1 MPDWLRILGEALWW
15 SLGQKETYIWWAAIQ
30 LVGLVAF
37 PLTFAFFQRLPDR
50 GYTFAKPLGLV
61 LLGYILW
68 MGSTIGL
75 FPNGRGAV
83 ILILAVLAIMSF
95 IVASRRWREMGD
107 FLIRNWGY
115 VFFVEALF
123 AITLVVAASLRSY
136 VADIAATE
144 KPMDMAFLNAVVRG
158 DQFPVEDPWLAGH
171 SVPLYYF
178 GHVMIGALT
187 MFTGLRTGVTFN
199 LGLALIGALS
209 AIGIFGLVYNLLIGR
224 GRPLAA
230 VVFGMV
236 AVGLLLVLANM
247 EGLFELMARHGVG
260 NARFYQAIGIDGL
273 DGPTNCKANA
283 GDCGKW
289 YPTAWWFW
297 WRATRIATQWD
308 WREFPFFTFM
318 LGDLHAH
325 LLSIPFVLMA
335 MAIALNTLR
344 WQGPLVGGLW
354 PGVALALNRLRGNI
368 GGGSSSGTVA
378 LSSVT
383 PVPPGA
389 YPVAAEHSL
398 GLLASAWEGF
408 TYWVAHAARFLAMS
422 VLVGSLGFINSWDLP
437 TFLGLVCFAAGVR
450 NYLSEG
456 RLSMSVVG
464 RSLGFTVP
472 LAVLSFVLYLPFYVN
487 FHPVG
492 GAILPIQLAPIK
504 GWPPIETMATRPH
517 HFAYLWAT
525 ILWPTL
531 TFAVVALGPW
541 RLNRSILWWAMLP
554 AFVPFLAWL
563 FLVTASHGPVGL
575 LDEIRIRGPESNDIS
590 IENLESVWW
599 ITLVFLLAAVTI
611 PALAFG
617 RYLLKARE
625 KENAERDGDESL
637 AFALAVGGVAI
648 LILLGTE
655 LYWVYDPVNVRSNTV
670 FRLNYQS
677 WIMLAVSGAVGF
689 YYITSRWRLSSI
701 LTSVPRLFWVFG
713 TIFFIGSGLVYPVI
727 ASMNRTVGF
736 TTGQYLDGLEAMK
749 NADPSEFEAVRWL
762 EDNVEGT
769 PTILEAIGPD
779 YSPENHGRISSRTG
793 IPTLLGWPDHEYRW
807 RDSWKGQG
815 TKMPYRAEA
824 GAAPGTCFD
833 GEDNDGDTAIDW
845 ADTDC
850 RLDLD
855 VKQAYQTTSAEEALD
870 ILKTY
875 DVEYVYVG
883 ALERET
889 YGEEG
894 LAKFATF
901 MDVAYQNSGVTIYRM
916 PDTGQVSVRAP

>member
-1 MPDWLRILGEALWW
+1 MIETLIWW
-15 SLGQKETYIWWAAIQ
+15 SAIQ

-37 PLTFAFFQRLPDR
+37 PITFAFFQRLPDR

-61 LLGYILW
+61 FLGYILW
-68 MGSTIGL
+68 MGATIGL

-83 ILILAVLAIMSF
+83 ILILAVLALVSF
-95 IVASRRWREMGD
+95 IVASRRWREMGE
-107 FLIRNWGY
+107 FLSRRWAY
-115 VFFVEALF
+115 VLFVEGLF
-123 AITLVVAASLRSY
+123 ASALIIAAFLRSY
-136 VADIAATE
+136 ISEIAWTE
-144 KPMDMAFLNAVVRG
+144 KPMDIAFLTAVTRA
-158 DQFPVEDPWLAGH
+158 DSFPAEDPWLAGG
-171 SVPLYYF
+171 SVPLYHF

-209 AIGIFGLVYNLLIGR
+209 AIAIFGLVYNLLIGR

-236 AVGLLLVLANM
+236 AVGLLLALTNM
-247 EGLFELMARHGVG
+247 EGLFELLARHGVG
-260 NARFYQAIGIDGL
+260 NTRFYELVGIDGL
-273 DGPTNCKANA
+273 EGPTDCNANS
-283 GDCGKW
+283 GDCSEW

-308 WREFPFFTFM
+308 WREFPFFTFL

-325 LLSIPFVLMA
+325 LISIPFVLMA

-354 PGVALALNRLRGNI
+354 PGVALTLNRLRDSFAGR
-368 GGGSSSGTVA
+368 SSPGTTA

-389 YPVAAEHSL
+389 YPVAAERSL

-408 TYWVAHAARFLAMS
+408 TYWIAHAARFLTMS
-422 VLVGSLGFINSWDLP
+422 VLLGSLGFINSWDLP
-437 TFLGLVCFAAGVR
+437 TFLGLVAFAAGIR
-450 NYLSEG
+450 NYLTEG

-464 RSLGFTVP
+464 RTLGFTVP

-492 GAILPIQLAPIK
+492 GSILPIQLAPIE
-504 GWPPIETMATRPH
+504 GWPPLETMATRPH

-541 RLNRSILWWAMLP
+541 KVNRTILRWALLP

-563 FLVTASHGPVGL
+563 LLVTARHGPLGL
-575 LDEIRIRGPESNDIS
+575 IDEIDIRG
-590 IENLESVWW
+590 VWW
-599 ITLVFLLAAVTI
+599 ITLVFLLAAVTV

-617 RYLLKARE
+617 RYLLKACEPENEERE
-625 KENAERDGDESL
+625 GDESL
-637 AFALAVGGVAI
+637 AFALVVGGIAI

-655 LYWVYDPVNVRSNTV
+655 LYWVQDPVNVRSNTV

-677 WIMLAVSGAVGF
+677 WIMLAVSGAVGL
-689 YYITSRWRLSSI
+689 YYITSRWRLSSL
-701 LTSVPRLFWVFG
+701 LTSAPRLLWVAA
-713 TIFFIGSGLVYPVI
+713 TIFFIGAGLVYPVI
-727 ASMNRTVGF
+727 TSMNRTYGF
-736 TTGQYLDGLEAMK
+736 TTHRYLDGLAAMR
-749 NADPSEFEAVRWL
+749 AGDPSEFEAVRWL

-769 PTILEAIGPD
+769 PTILEAIGGD
-779 YSPENHGRISSRTG
+779 YSAFGRVSSRTG
-793 IPTLLGWPDHEYRW
+793 LPTLLGWPDHEYRW
-807 RDSWKGQG
+807 RDTWTVQG
-815 TKMPYRAEA
+815 TKMPDRAE
-824 GAAPGTCFD
+824 GDTAAGTCHD
-833 GEDNDGDTAIDW
+833 GEDNDGDGQTDAE
-845 ADTDC
+845 DTDC

-855 VKQAYQTTSAEEALD
+855 VKQVYQTTSAEEARE
-870 ILKTY
+870 ILETY
-875 DVEYVYVG
+875 GVTYVYVG
-883 ALERET
+883 TLEREA
-889 YGEEG
+889 YGDAG
-894 LAKFATF
+894 LAKFGEF
-901 MDVAYQNSGVTIYRM
+901 MEVAFQNGGATIYKM

>member
-1 MPDWLRILGEALWW
+1 MLETLIWW
-15 SLGQKETYIWWAAIQ
+15 SAIQ
-30 LVGLVAF
+30 LVGLIAF
-37 PLTFAFFQRLPDR
+37 PLTFALFQRLPDR

-61 LLGYILW
+61 FLGYILW
-68 MGSTIGL
+68 MGATIGL

-83 ILILAVLAIMSF
+83 ILILAVLAIVSF
-95 IVASRRWREMGD
+95 IAASSRWREIGE
-107 FLIRNWGY
+107 FLNGRWRY
-115 VFFVEALF
+115 VLFVEALF
-123 AITLVVAASLRSY
+123 TSALIIAAFLRSY
-136 VADIAATE
+136 LAEIAWTE
-144 KPMDMAFLNAVVRG
+144 KPMDIAFLTAVTRA
-158 DQFPVEDPWLAGH
+158 DSFPAEDPWLAGG
-171 SVPLYYF
+171 SIPLYHF

-187 MFTGLRTGVTFN
+187 MFTGLRTGATFN

-209 AIGIFGLVYNLLIGR
+209 AIAIFGLVYNLLVAR

-230 VVFGMV
+230 AVFGMV
-236 AVGLLLVLANM
+236 AVALLLVLTNM

-260 NARFYQAIGIDGL
+260 NARFYEIVGIDGL
-273 DGPTNCKANA
+273 EGPTDCNANP
-283 GDCGKW
+283 GDCGEW

-354 PGVALALNRLRGNI
+354 PGVALALNRLRDSFAGRAA
-368 GGGSSSGTVA
+368 GTTA

-389 YPVAAEHSL
+389 YPLATERSL

-408 TYWVAHAARFLAMS
+408 TFWVAHAARFLAMS
-422 VLVGSLGFINSWDLP
+422 VLLGSLGFINSWDLP
-437 TFLGLVCFAAGVR
+437 TFLGLVAFAAGIR

-464 RSLGFTVP
+464 RTLGFTVP

-492 GAILPIQLAPIK
+492 GAILPIQLARIE

-541 RLNRSILWWAMLP
+541 KLNRSILRWALLP

-563 FLVTASHGPVGL
+563 FLVTASHGPLGL
-575 LDEIRIRGPESNDIS
+575 IDEIDIRG
-590 IENLESVWW
+590 VWW

-625 KENAERDGDESL
+625 QENEERETDENL
-637 AFALAVGGVAI
+637 AFVLAVGGVAI

-655 LYWVYDPVNVRSNTV
+655 LYWVQDPVNVRSNTV

-677 WIMLAVSGAVGF
+677 WIMLAVSGAVGL
-689 YYITSRWRLSSI
+689 YYITSRWRLSS
-701 LTSVPRLFWVFG
+701 LFTSAPRFLWLAG
-713 TIFFIGSGLVYPVI
+713 TIFFIGAGLVYPVI
-727 ASMNRTVGF
+727 ASMNRTYGF
-736 TTGQYLDGLEAMK
+736 TTDRYLDGLAAMK

-769 PTILEAIGPD
+769 PTILEAIGGD
-779 YSPENHGRISSRTG
+779 YSAYGRVSSRTG
-793 IPTLLGWPDHEYRW
+793 LPTLLGWPDHEYRW
-807 RDSWKGQG
+807 RDSWAVQG
-815 TKMPYRAEA
+815 TKMPDRAEDGA
-824 GAAPGTCFD
+824 GPGTCHD
-833 GEDNDGDTAIDW
+833 GQDNGGDGTTDG

-850 RLDLD
+850 RLELD
-855 VKQAYQTTSAEEALD
+855 VKQAYQTTSAEEARE
-870 ILKTY
+870 ILETY
-875 DVEYVYVG
+875 DVQYVYVG
-883 ALERET
+883 ALEREA
-889 YGEEG
+889 YGDVG
-894 LAKFATF
+894 LAKFGEF
-901 MDVAYQNSGVTIYRM
+901 MEVAFQNSGATIYHM

>member
-1 MPDWLRILGEALWW
+1 MKETLIWW
-15 SLGQKETYIWWAAIQ
+15 SAIQ

-50 GYTFAKPLGLV
+50 GYAFAKPLGLV
-61 LLGYILW
+61 FLGYILW
-68 MGSTIGL
+68 MGATIGL

-83 ILILAVLAIMSF
+83 VLILVAMAIMSF
-95 IVASRRWREMGD
+95 IVASRRWQEIGE
-107 FLIRNWGY
+107 FLKSRWGY
-115 VFFVEALF
+115 VLFVEGLF
-123 AITLVVAASLRSY
+123 ASALIIAAYLRSY
-136 VADIAATE
+136 VSEIAWTE
-144 KPMDMAFLNAVVRG
+144 KPMDIAFLTAVTRT
-158 DQFPVEDPWLAGH
+158 DNFPAQDPWLAGH

-209 AIGIFGLVYNLLIGR
+209 AIAIFGLVYNLLIVR

-230 VVFGMV
+230 MVFGMV
-236 AVGLLLVLANM
+236 AVGLLLVLSNM
-247 EGLFELMARHGVG
+247 EGMFELMARHGVG
-260 NARFYQAIGIDGL
+260 NARFYELVGIDGL
-273 DGPTNCKANA
+273 DRPTDCKANA
-283 GDCGKW
+283 GDCSKW

-335 MAIALNTLR
+335 MAIALNMLH
-344 WQGPLVGGLW
+344 WEGPLVGGLW
-354 PGVALALNRLRGNI
+354 PGVAQALNRLRDSFAGRT
-368 GGGSSSGTVA
+368 SPGTAA

-389 YPVAAEHSL
+389 YPVAAERSL

-408 TYWVAHAARFLAMS
+408 TFWVAHAARFLAMS
-422 VLVGSLGFINSWDLP
+422 VLLGSLGFINSWDLP

-464 RSLGFTVP
+464 RTLGFTVP
-472 LAVLSFVLYLPFYVN
+472 LAALSFILYLPFYLN

-492 GAILPIQLAPIK
+492 GAILPIQLATIK

-517 HFAYLWAT
+517 HFTYLWAT

-531 TFAVVALGPW
+531 TFAVIALGPW
-541 RLNRSILWWAMLP
+541 KLNRSILRWALLP

-563 FLVTASHGPVGL
+563 FLVTAHQGPLGL
-575 LDEIRIRGPESNDIS
+575 IDEIRIRGW
-590 IENLESVWW
+590 WW
-599 ITLVFLLAAVTI
+599 ITLVFLLAAVTV

-625 KENAERDGDESL
+625 RENEERETDENL
-637 AFALAVGGVAI
+637 AFVLAVAGVAI

-655 LYWVYDPVNVRSNTV
+655 LYWVQDPVNVRSNTV

-677 WIMLAVSGAVGF
+677 WIMLAVSGAVGL
-689 YYITSRWRLSSI
+689 YYITSRWRLSSVF
-701 LTSVPRLFWVFG
+701 SSAPRMLWLGG
-713 TIFFIGSGLVYPVI
+713 TIFFIGAGLVYPVI
-727 ASMNRTVGF
+727 ATMNRTVGF
-736 TTGQYLDGLEAMK
+736 TTHPYLDGLAVMRA
-749 NADPSEFEAVRWL
+749 ADPSEFEAVRWL
-762 EDNVEGT
+762 EDNVKGT
-769 PTILEAIGPD
+769 PIILEAIGGD
-779 YSPENHGRISSRTG
+779 YSAYGRVSSRTG
-793 IPTLLGWPDHEYRW
+793 LPTLLGWPDHEYRW
-807 RDSWKGQG
+807 RDSWAVQG
-815 TKMPYRAEA
+815 TKMPDRAEGDA
-824 GAAPGTCFD
+824 GPGTCHD
-833 GEDNDGDTAIDW
+833 GLDNNGDGAIDGN
-845 ADTDC
+845 DSTC
-850 RLDLD
+850 RVDQD
-855 VKQAYQTTSAEEALD
+855 VKQVYQTTSAEEARQ
-870 ILKTY
+870 ILETY
-875 DVEYVYVG
+875 NVKYVYVG
-883 ALERET
+883 SLEHQA
-889 YGEEG
+889 YGDEG

-901 MDVAYQNSGVTIYRM
+901 MEVAFQNSGVTIYRM
-916 PDTGQVSVRAP
+916 PDTGQVSVRGP